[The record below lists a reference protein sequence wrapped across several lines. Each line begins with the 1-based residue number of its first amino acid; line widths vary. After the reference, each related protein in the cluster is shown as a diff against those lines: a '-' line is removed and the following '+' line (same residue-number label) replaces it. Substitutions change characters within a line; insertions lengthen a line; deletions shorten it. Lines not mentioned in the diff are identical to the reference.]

1 MIALNHFNQLSGEHA
16 VAVLEPCVAI
26 SGWAAALAAGR
37 PWRSRA
43 DLLSAARR
51 LMAAWGEAEL
61 TEALSAHP
69 RIGEKP
75 CWLPASGPSCNPTA
89 CGGSARA

>member
-26 SGWAAALAAGR
+26 SGWAAALAAGW

-43 DLLSAARR
+43 DVLSAR
-51 LMAAWGEAEL
+51 G
-61 TEALSAHP
+61 AL
-69 RIGEKP
+69 
-75 CWLPASGPSCNPTA
+75 ASGT
-89 CGGSARA
+89 GKR

>member
-37 PWRSRA
+37 PRA
-43 DLLSAARR
+43 AALIYSA
-51 LMAAWGEAEL
+51 
-61 TEALSAHP
+61 P
-69 RIGEKP
+69 P
-75 CWLPASGPSCNPTA
+75 
-89 CGGSARA
+89 GG